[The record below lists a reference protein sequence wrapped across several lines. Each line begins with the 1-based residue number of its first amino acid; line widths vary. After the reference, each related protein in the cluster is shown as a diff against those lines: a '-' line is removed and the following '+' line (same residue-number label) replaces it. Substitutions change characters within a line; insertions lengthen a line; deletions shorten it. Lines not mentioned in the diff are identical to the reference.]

1 MTWMVYGASGH
12 TGKLVAELAA
22 ARGERPVLAGRSSER
37 IAPIAAELGL
47 DIRAFGLDDPHEIRA
62 ALGGIGTVAHCAGPF
77 SATSRPMVDACLA
90 TGTNYVDITG
100 EIEVFEAIYAR
111 DAEAAAAGVVL
122 LPGAGFDVVPT
133 DCVAACL
140 AERLPDATHLDL
152 AFAARVKLGPGTVKT
167 MLEGAG
173 QGGSAR
179 VDGKLRS
186 VPLGH
191 RRVTASFPSG
201 RKTVTAIP
209 WGDLSSAYRSTGIPN
224 ITTFTVVPA
233 GSIVGVGQRLV
244 APIFRV
250 TAVQNAAKAVVDRVV
265 KRGVEMAEAG
275 SSQVWGEV
283 RNAAG
288 QRVSMTLT
296 GPNGLP
302 MTADGVVS
310 AVRKLAEGGVKPGA
324 HTPSTAFGARFAT
337 ELAGVEISEPT
348 TG

>member
-12 TGKLVAELAA
+12 TGKLVAELAVG
-22 ARGERPVLAGRSSER
+22 RGERPILAGRSAEKL
-37 IAPIAAELGL
+37 APIAAGLGL
-47 DIRAFGLDDPHEIRA
+47 EYRTFGLDDPAAIRA
-62 ALGGIGTVAHCAGPF
+62 GLQGVQTVAHCAGPF

-90 TGTNYVDITG
+90 NGTNYLDITG
-100 EIEVFEAIYAR
+100 EIDVFEAIYAR
-111 DAEAAAAGVVL
+111 DAEAADAGVVL

-140 AERLPDATHLDL
+140 AEALPDATHLDL

-167 MLEGAG
+167 AIEGAG
-173 QGGSAR
+173 QGGRAR
-179 VDGKLRS
+179 IRGELRA

-191 RRVTASFPSG
+191 QRVIASFPSG
-201 RKTVTAIP
+201 PKTVTSIP

-224 ITTFTVVPA
+224 ITTYTVVPMGA
-233 GSIVGVGQRLV
+233 VIGVGQRVV
-244 APIFRV
+244 APIFRQPM
-250 TAVQNAAKAVVDRVV
+250 VQNAAKSLVDRVV
-265 KRGVEMAEAG
+265 KRGVGMDEAG

-283 RNAAG
+283 HDGAG
-288 QRVSMTLT
+288 KRLSMTLT

-310 AVRKLAEGGVKPGA
+310 AVSKLADGDVKPGS

-337 ELAGVEISEPT
+337 ELDGVEVSGPHPA
-348 TG
+348 